1 MPNTT
6 SLVKGSIEMIE
17 GEKSRLE
24 FLFNPT
30 KYSVTKTNTWNP
42 RENVGTDV
50 SPLEFGG
57 GQPKS
62 LSIQLFFDT
71 YEEGKDVRDYTGI
84 LEKMTQIDESL
95 RQGES
100 DRGRPPY
107 CRLCWGKVF
116 GFICVIQRL
125 KIDYTLFLP
134 DGTPVRATADLTL
147 TQTVDENQQPRQN
160 PTSGGLPGNKV
171 WVVKSGETLDWIAYK
186 TLGTSFRWRV
196 IAQANNLLD
205 PLALTPGQRLIIPPR
220 GG

>member
-1 MPNTT
+1 MPNST
-6 SLVKGSIEMIE
+6 SLVKGSLEMIE
-17 GEKSRLE
+17 GERLKLE

-30 KYSVTKTNTWNP
+30 KYSITKANTWNP
-42 RENVGTDV
+42 RENVGADV

-62 LSIQLFFDT
+62 LTIQLFFDT

-84 LEKMTQIDESL
+84 LEKMMQIDESL

-107 CRLCWGKVF
+107 CRLRWGKVF
-116 GFICVIQRL
+116 SFICVIQRL
-125 KIDYTLFLP
+125 RIEYTLFLP

-147 TQTVDENQQPRQN
+147 TQTIDENEQTPQN
-160 PTSGGLPGNKV
+160 PTSAALPGNRV
-171 WVVKSGETLDWIAYK
+171 WVVKPRETLDWIAYK
-186 TLGTSFRWRV
+186 TLGSPFRWRV

-205 PLALTPGQRLIIPPR
+205 PLALTPGQKLSIPPR
-220 GG
+220 G